1 MGYQQLLLISLS
13 VILVGIAVAVGISMF
28 QDNAIFLNRDAIT
41 IDLVNLGSRAQL
53 YYRRP
58 FLFGGGQRSFAG
70 LTLADLT
77 SKPTNENGTYRLKNA
92 TENLIRLEGK
102 GTERDPYGVPIKIEM
117 NVFSDTM
124 YVVVNN

>member
-28 QDNAIFLNRDAIT
+28 QDNAISLNRDAVT
-41 IDLVNLGSRAQL
+41 IDLVNLGCRAQL

-58 FLFGGGQRSFAG
+58 SLFGGGQGSFAG

-102 GTERDPYGVPIKIEM
+102 GTERDPYGDPIKVEM
-117 NVFSDTM
+117 NVFPDTM